1 MPRCNASSAF
11 SSCSTEKYLGK
22 EIGQDGSAGTN
33 TVQRVNFSMQLKD
46 LHSKPGHL
54 IRRAQQIAVAIFMEE
69 CAGFDLTPVQYAALV
84 AIRENPGIDAT
95 RLSALVAFDRSTL
108 GVVLERLEARKLV
121 KRYSSPDDKRIKLLK
136 VSVAGSALVKRA
148 EAAVVRAQ
156 ERILAPLRASDR
168 NTLME
173 LLGQLV
179 DLNNEA
185 SRVPLRLA
193 G

>member
-1 MPRCNASSAF
+1 
-11 SSCSTEKYLGK
+11 
-22 EIGQDGSAGTN
+22 
-33 TVQRVNFSMQLKD
+33 MQLKD

-95 RLSALVAFDRSTL
+95 RLSALIAFDRSTL

-156 ERILAPLRASDR
+156 ERILAPLRVSDR